1 MSKLQHKANSERTI
15 VTACNMERVDYNNK
29 ALGEQ
34 RADDMQF
41 GVQIRGVQGSRIK
54 GTAAEPLEL
63 GKVLTSKKFK
73 DFLSGACEK
82 HEAGA
87 CVNYKGEVSMPHPAE
102 AYAPAVPAAS
112 GNANADAVAA
122 LAAQMQAMQAAIAAL
137 AAK

>member
-15 VTACNMERVDYNNK
+15 VTASNMELVDYNNK
-29 ALGEQ
+29 ARGE
-34 RADDMQF
+34 RRTEDMQF
-41 GVQIRGVQGSRIK
+41 KVQVRGVQGGK
-54 GTAAEPLEL
+54 LTGTAAELLEL

-73 DFLSGACEK
+73 DWMSGACEK

-87 CVNYKGEVSMPHPAE
+87 CVNYKGEVTN
-102 AYAPAVPAAS
+102 APAPEVPAAT